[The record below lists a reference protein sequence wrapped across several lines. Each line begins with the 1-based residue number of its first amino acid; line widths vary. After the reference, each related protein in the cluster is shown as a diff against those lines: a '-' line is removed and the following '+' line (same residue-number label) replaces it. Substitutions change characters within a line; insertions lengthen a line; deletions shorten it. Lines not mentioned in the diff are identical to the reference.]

1 MEGYEYYIV
10 CTSTRTWFS
19 FFINGGI
26 NCINVSVFKNL
37 LKKSEKEKNRKMISY
52 KNFTLMN

>member
-1 MEGYEYYIV
+1 MEEYECYIV
-10 CTSTRTWFS
+10 YTSTRAWFR